1 MRDMI
6 KIDFTKFVVFTD
18 LAHTKSSIYDVREQ
32 IANELYQKGSG
43 ISYHALALKIY
54 NSEGE
59 LELSEK
65 EFDLIMKLAEVCFA
79 PYIIDSLRS
88 YSKDKNEED

>member
-6 KIDFTKFVVFTD
+6 KIDFSKFVVFTD
-18 LAHTKSSIYDVREQ
+18 LAHTKSNTYDVREQ

-43 ISYHALALKIY
+43 IPYHALALKIY
-54 NSEGE
+54 NSEGY

-65 EFDLIMKLAEVCFA
+65 TIIFA
-79 PYIIDSLRS
+79 TKIKILTFFY
-88 YSKDKNEED
+88 K

>member
-1 MRDMI
+1 MIDMI

-18 LAHTKSSIYDVREQ
+18 LAHTKSNTYDIREQ
-32 IANELYQKGSG
+32 IADELYQKGSG
-43 ISYHALALKIY
+43 IPYHALALKIY

-79 PYIIDSLRS
+79 PYIIDSLKS
-88 YSKDKNEED
+88 YNKDKNEGE